1 MNIEIRTDKNI
12 HNSERLITYV
22 RAELT
27 QEFQR
32 HSERITHFSV
42 HFSDENGDKGGDKD
56 IHCMIEARPSGLKP
70 VAVHHKAGNIDASI
84 HGAIEKLK
92 RSLEHTFE
100 KKEHPRGGQPEF
112 IDDEVEFKMLKSPSG
127 LFLYLMKIKLF
138 TTLGL
143 QCDAINL

>member
-1 MNIEIRTDKNI
+1 MYEYEIRTDKNI

-56 IHCMIEARPSGLKP
+56 IHCMIEARPAGLKP

-100 KKEHPRGGQPEF
+100 KKEHR
-112 IDDEVEFKMLKSPSG
+112 EVVNLNSLMMKLKNS
-127 LFLYLMKIKLF
+127 
-138 TTLGL
+138 
-143 QCDAINL
+143 

>member
-100 KKEHPRGGQPEF
+100 KKNTREVVNQNSLMMKFKTLKALRGF
-112 IDDEVEFKMLKSPSG
+112 FMN
-127 LFLYLMKIKLF
+127 
-138 TTLGL
+138 T
-143 QCDAINL
+143 

>member
-42 HFSDENGDKGGDKD
+42 HLVMKMGTK
-56 IHCMIEARPSGLKP
+56 
-70 VAVHHKAGNIDASI
+70 
-84 HGAIEKLK
+84 
-92 RSLEHTFE
+92 
-100 KKEHPRGGQPEF
+100 
-112 IDDEVEFKMLKSPSG
+112 VET
-127 LFLYLMKIKLF
+127 KIS
-138 TTLGL
+138 TV
-143 QCDAINL
+143 